1 MNINEVELEGLD
13 NRVVKVKKP
22 NPPRSIN
29 GNLVPLYFTALFVGA
44 KNSGKTYGLVKLL
57 KNFEKYPIYNSDGDK
72 LDVKIILWCPTA
84 HSKCNPIYTTLKD
97 LDERD
102 IHTSYSDD
110 DLLRVLDEIE
120 ELKKEIE
127 DYSNYKKSWN
137 RFLKL
142 KISQLTEDD
151 FLILHKYN
159 FVPIEEIPKPPYENP
174 PVIMMILDDMIGN
187 KDCFKKGNSAISN
200 LTIKHRHL
208 GINLIYTTQNPKSIP
223 NIIRNN
229 IDLWVL
235 YKFANKNMVLE
246 KLYEEVS
253 SLVLEK
259 EFSDLYDYA
268 TKEPHNA
275 LVIDT
280 HPLTKREDRFKLNF
294 DIALRFTDKN
304 TENS

>member
-1 MNINEVELEGLD
+1 
-13 NRVVKVKKP
+13 
-22 NPPRSIN
+22 
-29 GNLVPLYFTALFVGA
+29 
-44 KNSGKTYGLVKLL
+44 
-57 KNFEKYPIYNSDGDK
+57 
-72 LDVKIILWCPTA
+72 
-84 HSKCNPIYTTLKD
+84 
-97 LDERD
+97 
-102 IHTSYSDD
+102 
-110 DLLRVLDEIE
+110 
-120 ELKKEIE
+120 
-127 DYSNYKKSWN
+127 
-137 RFLKL
+137 
-142 KISQLTEDD
+142 
-151 FLILHKYN
+151 
-159 FVPIEEIPKPPYENP
+159 
-174 PVIMMILDDMIGN
+174 MIGN

-304 TENS
+304 TESS